1 MSNRLVGRPVSA
13 RRAQNAHVPE
23 LVKQPADTTGRAVFG
38 HVENTERKRLSTR
51 PSRRG
56 RAEWFREPR
65 NTGRQPKRST
75 VHRQRVTVVDAQ
87 IVGRL
92 VLFCTNAQPARHD

>member
-1 MSNRLVGRPVSA
+1 MSNRLVGRPVGA
-13 RRAQNAHVPE
+13 RRAQDAHVPE
-23 LVKQPADTTGRAVFG
+23 LVEQPADTTGRAVFG
-38 HVENTERKRLSTR
+38 HVKNTERKRLSAR

-56 RAEWFREPR
+56 RAERFRKPR

-75 VHRQRVTVVDAQ
+75 VHRQFVTVSDAR

-92 VLFCTNAQPARHD
+92 VLFRANAQPARYD